1 MRSIFLILAL
11 VTTVV
16 VSEKYAMVFG
26 TKDGWMNYSIASEP
40 CRVYTDLIFAGVK
53 PENIILMTYDSQ
65 LKSIQN
71 HFPGMIFTES
81 ADNTDGDWAK
91 YGCFQ
96 HKDYTGEDING
107 EVFLAILSGDAAK
120 VTELTGKENPKVLAA
135 TEEDTVFTYF
145 IDHGDE
151 GIVVVG
157 EDYVTDEQLMTAL
170 KTAHEKKLYGKWL
183 FYMEAC
189 HSGSMFE
196 NLPADMNIY
205 VMTSADAHHNANM
218 SNCPPNERVE
228 DKPFGCC
235 LSGLWD
241 NSWLSYLETNP
252 KSTVGDLFDAVKE
265 DVAKTSD
272 QNVSEFGNMSFRD
285 MKVADFF
292 GELPA
297 RRFRTPRITQTTTQ
311 VPLDQVPLHLAKWN
325 AIRANKDEAK
335 NALAAYTKLAFETA
349 KREVE
354 VMRLGIALM
363 SEKAA
368 EKALKTPT
376 TSYSAS
382 CSRDLAI
389 ALVEKCGHEF
399 PLGKSTTNVLR
410 AICQPGL
417 TMPNL
422 NWDDICI

>member
-11 VTTVV
+11 VTTVA

-151 GIVVVG
+151 GVIFINHQPVME
-157 EDYVTDEQLMTAL
+157 EDFIGAL
-170 KTAHEKKLYGKWL
+170 KTAHEKKIYGKWVW
-183 FYMEAC
+183 FMEAC
-189 HSGSMFE
+189 LSGSMFRD
-196 NLPADMNIY
+196 LPADWNIFA
-205 VMTSADAHHNANM
+205 MTAADEEHEALMDH
-218 SNCPPNERVE
+218 CPPDDVVAGS
-228 DKPFGCC
+228 PLMTCIG
-235 LSGLWD
+235 SLWD
-241 NSWLSYLETNP
+241 QFYLQYAEQNP
-252 KSTVGDLFDAVKE
+252 KATIGEVVDYSMKE
-265 DVAKTSD
+265 VAKTSD
-272 QNVSEFGNMSFRD
+272 QNVSQYGDMTFRD
-285 MKVADFF
+285 MPFADFF
-292 GELPA
+292 GEVPP
-297 RRFRTPRITQTTTQ
+297 RRNNNNNNADGL
-311 VPLDQVPLHLAKWN
+311 VPLSEVPLHLAKWR
-325 AIRANKDEAK
+325 AIRAQDDVEEAMNELK
-335 NALAAYTKLAFETA
+335 KEVAASI

-354 VMRLGIALM
+354 VMRLGSVMLG
-363 SEKAA
+363 EKVADR
-368 EKALKTPT
+368 L
-376 TSYSAS
+376 
-382 CSRDLAI
+382 
-389 ALVEKCGHEF
+389 
-399 PLGKSTTNVLR
+399 
-410 AICQPGL
+410 
-417 TMPNL
+417 
-422 NWDDICI
+422 